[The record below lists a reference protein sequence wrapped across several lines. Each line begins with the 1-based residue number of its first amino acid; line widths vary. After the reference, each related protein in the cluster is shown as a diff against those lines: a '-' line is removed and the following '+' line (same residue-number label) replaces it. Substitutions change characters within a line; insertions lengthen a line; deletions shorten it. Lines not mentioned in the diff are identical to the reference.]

1 MPSGCYIQHVCKSGD
16 LALVTRLEKINLIP
30 IPKKGSTEECANH
43 WTIALNG
50 YEFEQVPGDGEGQ
63 GSLAYCSPW
72 GHKELEKTE
81 HLNNNNN
88 PC

>member
-1 MPSGCYIQHVCKSGD
+1 MSANLEDPAV
-16 LALVTRLEKINLIP
+16 VTRLEKISFIP
-30 IPKKGSTEECANH
+30 IPKKGSTKEYSNH

-50 YEFEQVPGDGEGQ
+50 YEFKQVLGDGEGQ

-72 GHKELEKTE
+72 DHKELDKTE
-81 HLNNNNN
+81 QLNNNNN